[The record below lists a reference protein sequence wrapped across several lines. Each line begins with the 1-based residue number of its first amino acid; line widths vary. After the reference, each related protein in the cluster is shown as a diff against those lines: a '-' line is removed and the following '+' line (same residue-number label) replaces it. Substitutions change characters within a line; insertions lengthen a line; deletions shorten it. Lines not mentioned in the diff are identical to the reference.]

1 MSGLLSADAGG
12 TGMER
17 HAFAYSVGIDDFNAF
32 RALLGK
38 IWPQV
43 TSLLD
48 SAGAENFSLWEIGHL
63 VFGYYETEGKVS
75 LGEEDRAS
83 YENILEQLKA
93 TGIWISSP
101 SEEMR
106 LMYQDFGV
114 VRKSKELIRHR
125 VFATWL
131 KPGMQEE
138 YKARH
143 DKLVE
148 ARGGVVTQGPDS
160 NFSIWNAGDYIIG
173 YNEIDVTMEQE
184 ETDEDREN
192 TIAWETRMLEI
203 MTWFTDDVD
212 WITGER
218 HEHIR
223 RIAWHN

>member
-1 MSGLLSADAGG
+1 
-12 TGMER
+12 MER
-17 HAFAYSVGIDDFNAF
+17 HAFAYSMGIDSFNAF
-32 RALLGK
+32 RAELGR
-38 IWPQV
+38 IWPDI
-43 TSLLD
+43 TAILD
-48 SAGAENFSLWEIGHL
+48 HAGAQNFSLWEIGHL
-63 VFGYYETEGKVS
+63 VFGYYETEEGSIS
-75 LGEEDRAS
+75 LSEED
-83 YENILEQLKA
+83 KA
-93 TGIWISSP
+93 RYDQIMAALGKIGSWISDP
-101 SEEMR
+101 SQEMR

-114 VRKSKELIRHR
+114 VRRSKELIRHR
-125 VFATWL
+125 VFATYL

-148 ARGGVVTQGPDS
+148 ARGGKVTQGPDS

-184 ETDEDREN
+184 ETDEDREG

-218 HEHIR
+218 HEHVK

>member
-1 MSGLLSADAGG
+1 
-12 TGMER
+12 MER
-17 HAFAYSVGIDDFNAF
+17 HAFAYSMGIDSFNAF
-32 RALLGK
+32 RVELGR
-38 IWPQV
+38 IWPDI
-43 TSLLD
+43 TAILD
-48 SAGAENFSLWEIGHL
+48 HAGAQNFSLWEIGHL
-63 VFGYYETEGKVS
+63 VFGYYETEEGSIS
-75 LGEEDRAS
+75 LSEED
-83 YENILEQLKA
+83 KA
-93 TGIWISSP
+93 RYDQIMTALGKIGSWISDP
-101 SEEMR
+101 SQEMR

-114 VRKSKELIRHR
+114 VRGSKELIRHR
-125 VFATWL
+125 VFATYL

-148 ARGGVVTQGPDS
+148 ARGGKVTQGPDS

-184 ETDEDREN
+184 ETDEDREG

-218 HEHIR
+218 HEHVK